1 MGAKDIILKKA
12 VMTPCCA
19 LLLNTSAIHG
29 EREVFDPFPKNLL
42 VDQNCASFL
51 LAVLEKHSY
60 QPSTT
65 RKCLAA
71 LRSALVHHGIPTWEH
86 THHWPLVS
94 EVKKKNERY
103 LKEHNYFPQQSTEI
117 TFAAICEGTALEFGQ
132 CEDILMHTVFAV
144 LGATGKRVDDL
155 YEMYSS
161 EMKKVPAQASFP
173 RHFRFC
179 QLQSKGDPTGNG
191 PEAART
197 TLLLCNCVQ
206 MLETA
211 EERRYFSNKLT
222 EDPDCACCVSCCPYR
237 VFVKYLS
244 LIPDPFGEQLSKKNE
259 KKRVFRSVFLCH
271 VLFFPCQNRDFSR
284 NSE

>member
-1 MGAKDIILKKA
+1 MFKKFFLMGAKDIILKKA

-179 QLQSKGDPTGNG
+179 QLQSKGDPTGKG

-211 EERRYFSNKLT
+211 EERRFFPNKLF
-222 EDPDCACCVSCCPYR
+222 R
-237 VFVKYLS
+237 VRTRFS
-244 LIPDPFGEQLSKKNE
+244 ETTCQKNMLLD
-259 KKRVFRSVFLCH
+259 FD
-271 VLFFPCQNRDFSR
+271 LFFHREHQREHCEGDAQLWGVLVI
-284 NSE
+284 